1 MEKIKLQYVGKYPE
15 YISFPDGCE
24 RSCKGSLYLLPGRI
38 KEVTSDEYKH
48 LKNHHKDLRFN
59 VYKAEAK
66 PKPPARKPKLKLK
79 EDDDE
84 LKESKGRSKKR
95 K

>member
-1 MEKIKLQYVGKYPE
+1 MEKVKLQYVGKYPE

-38 KEVTSDEYKH
+38 KEVSKQEYEH
-48 LKNHHKDLRFN
+48 LKRHHSELRFN

-66 PKPPARKPKLKLK
+66 PKSPKAKLKPVSK
-79 EDDDE
+79 HDDKHDE
-84 LKESKGRSKKR
+84 KKGSKKR